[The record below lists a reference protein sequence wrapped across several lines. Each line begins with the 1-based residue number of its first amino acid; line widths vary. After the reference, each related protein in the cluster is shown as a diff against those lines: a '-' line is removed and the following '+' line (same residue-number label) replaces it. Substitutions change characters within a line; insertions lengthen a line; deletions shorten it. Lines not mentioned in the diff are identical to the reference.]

1 MASESNEA
9 GGSIPHDTGNGQSSN
24 PTPETDLSAQ
34 TPRAADQMLK
44 HKHDREVHDKKWWG
58 DRHTLPAPED
68 PDRKFVFA
76 TTSNATITDDEVT
89 AEVRNWKK
97 KMTNPTTGEVEP
109 MGLHLRQSSPPV
121 ERAERARDKLIEQ
134 NIEVSDETYKTI
146 FDQFTQNSGLD
157 ASMLEFFRDKKE
169 VPVEYVNELRRRI
182 DRLKMEMGK
191 QLAKRE
197 GEFHKLET
205 DFDDFKKDSEKEKLE
220 LAKEVQ
226 RLQDSPNVG
235 NDATRATSGADME
248 DENTWIG
255 DGPQENEREI
265 GILRDA
271 NVFMS
276 TELENQKSKN
286 TWLEAENRRLESD
299 LKALEDG
306 VKRLTQGLYNVQGDL
321 LSTTPELTAE
331 PEAMSLDTGLDNRS
345 DGQNPLYPADS
356 SSSNDLGGERQN
368 FGTIINKLEDEIDSL
383 KAKHSA
389 CAEENEKLKV
399 FFGKMHSEV
408 QTTRSGWSLFIKQ
421 VSEMPDEEQELSAET
436 RLLITKMYEGW
447 TDLERKF
454 LTGWPG
460 AQSSLKD
467 GQLRRDVLTHA
478 ALDKAVI
485 SLQQKFEHVV
495 ELTLA
500 LNEREKEYVTTLNR
514 LDILRTNDSELR
526 REHGEALNN
535 DGNDTNPLPQA
546 WEDSENRGTEGVVDA
561 AGVIW

>member
-1 MASESNEA
+1 MASESNGA

-34 TPRAADQMLK
+34 TPRAAEQMLK
-44 HKHDREVHDKKWWG
+44 HKHDREVHDEKWWG

-76 TTSNATITDDEVT
+76 TTSNAIITDDEVA

-121 ERAERARDKLIEQ
+121 GKAERARDKLIEQ
-134 NIEVSDETYKTI
+134 NIEVSDEMYKTI
-146 FDQFTQNSGLD
+146 FDQFAQNSGLD
-157 ASMLEFFRDKKE
+157 ASMLEFFPDKKE

-182 DRLKMEMGK
+182 DRLKMEMSK

-220 LAKEVQ
+220 LTKEVQ
-226 RLQDSPNVG
+226 RLRDSPNVG
-235 NDATRATSGADME
+235 NDATGETSAADAE
-248 DENTWIG
+248 DAKAWIG
-255 DGPQENEREI
+255 DGPEEHEREM

-271 NVFMS
+271 NNFMS
-276 TELENQKSKN
+276 AGLENETRKN
-286 TWLEAENRRLESD
+286 TWLETENGRLGSN
-299 LKALEDG
+299 LKAFEGD
-306 VKRLTQGLYNVQGDL
+306 VKSMEKKIYNVQGIV
-321 LSTTPELTAE
+321 LSKATELTAE

-345 DGQNPLYPADS
+345 DGKNPLYPADS
-356 SSSNDLGGERQN
+356 SSSNDLGGEGRN
-368 FGTIINKLEDEIDSL
+368 PVTIINMLEDELDSM
-383 KAKHSA
+383 KAKYSA
-389 CAEENEKLKV
+389 CAEENDQLKA
-399 FFGKMHSEV
+399 FFGKVHSEV
-408 QTTRSGWSLFIKQ
+408 QTTRSGWTLFIKQ
-421 VSEMPDEEQELSAET
+421 ASEMPEEEQELSAET

-478 ALDKAVI
+478 ALDKAI
-485 SLQQKFEHVV
+485 ASLRQSKLLLQIA
-495 ELTLA
+495 EL
-500 LNEREKEYVTTLNR
+500 
-514 LDILRTNDSELR
+514 ILR
-526 REHGEALNN
+526 REC
-535 DGNDTNPLPQA
+535 
-546 WEDSENRGTEGVVDA
+546 
-561 AGVIW
+561 